1 VAGKRGGGEREK
13 VKDGRKRANGGA
25 LAFGTVDR
33 GLINRLSGGKTP
45 VTDVSNASRT
55 LMYDIRRQKG
65 DEEIL
70 KKLRVPAALL
80 PAVKSSSEV
89 YAETAP
95 ELFGA
100 PIPIAGCPGDQ
111 QAAPF
116 GQDSF
121 RPAMMKNHSGT

>member
-1 VAGKRGGGEREK
+1 
-13 VKDGRKRANGGA
+13 
-25 LAFGTVDR
+25 VDTW
-33 GLINRLSGGKTP
+33 LINRLSGGKAH

-55 LMYDIRRQKG
+55 LMYDIRRQKW
-65 DEEIL
+65 DDEIL
-70 KKLRVPAALL
+70 KKLRVPAAML

-95 ELFGA
+95 DLFAA
-100 PIPIAGCPGDQ
+100 PIPIAACAGHH